1 MANEPENGG
10 AIGTARNNLGEG
22 RLPHVVVGS
31 DFLFYAEALVV
42 VGFYFLL
49 QVQAQMVAGFS
60 SQ

>member
-31 DFLFYAEALVV
+31 DFL
-42 VGFYFLL
+42 L
-49 QVQAQMVAGFS
+49 QVQAQMVAGYS